1 MNRWFDKIPILGER
15 FSGKIIL
22 SFLML
27 LLSGFL
33 FVAIKSSDKIICV
46 LGMVFA
52 FMGDIFLNYPPN
64 DLKDEFDIL
73 LGGSAFAMAHLIY
86 CISYAIKITRN
97 GFSYFNFGV
106 VFAII
111 LLLAITVYF
120 IYKTKNTSKKKRL
133 YMAIAY
139 LWITGINYITIFSY
153 SFSAK
158 SIESLAM
165 LGGILFL
172 ASDVIIGLEKL
183 NNLKSKLAR
192 ELVWWLYPIG
202 QMLIIIMA

>member
-1 MNRWFDKIPILGER
+1 MNRWFDKIPVIGKH

-22 SFLML
+22 SFLIL
-27 LLSGFL
+27 LMSILL
-33 FVAIKSSDKIICV
+33 FIVAKSNDRIICA

-52 FMGDIFLNYPPN
+52 FIGDIFLNYPPHEK
-64 DLKDEFDIL
+64 KDEYDIL
-73 LGGSAFAMAHLIY
+73 WGGLAFIMAHLIY
-86 CISYAIKITRN
+86 CASYTIKITRN
-97 GFSYFNFGV
+97 GFSYFNLGV
-106 VFAII
+106 ILAVI
-111 LLLAITVYF
+111 LLFSITIYF
-120 IYKTKNTSKKKRL
+120 VYKTKNNSKKNRL

-139 LWITGINYITIFSY
+139 LWLTGINYITIFSY
-153 SFSAK
+153 SFSAQ
-158 SIESLAM
+158 SIESLA
-165 LGGILFL
+165 LVGALLFL